1 MATGRRSV
9 GELPIAEQA
18 IWDVVASAGGESSG
32 GNSILAGLPPDVAG
46 PSESIE
52 VRLDSTEENVHI
64 EPANV
69 AEEVRVALGGSA
81 ESRGTFAEEKDLDRI
96 TGGKQWSIVRW
107 LLQKKQWKYLHMVDA
122 GASRRPS
129 IRDANPKQPD
139 YAVWLDEQI
148 GAALELMEEPT
159 VLLVMSCCAGSE
171 EVADDVGVFVVV
183 APECPLSGEYE
194 GARLIDI
201 APTLLDLAGYE
212 IPGSMEGRS
221 LVAGLKRK
229 KSDSDDHE
237 SEQERLIRERLSGLG
252 YI

>member
-1 MATGRRSV
+1 MRICVFGIEGISAEDLLSDERLLNLRYLMDLGTYGLIHDVKSDSARSVWKIMATGRRSV

-139 YAVWLDEQI
+139 YAVWLDE
-148 GAALELMEEPT
+148 
-159 VLLVMSCCAGSE
+159 
-171 EVADDVGVFVVV
+171 
-183 APECPLSGEYE
+183 
-194 GARLIDI
+194 
-201 APTLLDLAGYE
+201 
-212 IPGSMEGRS
+212 
-221 LVAGLKRK
+221 
-229 KSDSDDHE
+229 
-237 SEQERLIRERLSGLG
+237 
-252 YI
+252 

>member
-1 MATGRRSV
+1 MRICVFGIEGISAEDLLSDERLLNLRHLMDLGTYGLIHDVKSDSARSVWKIMATGRRSV

-52 VRLDSTEENVHI
+52 VRLDSTEETVHI

-81 ESRGTFAEEKDLDRI
+81 ESRGTFAEEKDPNRI

-122 GASRRPS
+122 GASRWPAFPSNANEQQSAS
-129 IRDANPKQPD
+129 IRDAGAKQPD
-139 YAVWLDEQI
+139 Y
-148 GAALELMEEPT
+148 
-159 VLLVMSCCAGSE
+159 
-171 EVADDVGVFVVV
+171 
-183 APECPLSGEYE
+183 
-194 GARLIDI
+194 
-201 APTLLDLAGYE
+201 
-212 IPGSMEGRS
+212 
-221 LVAGLKRK
+221 
-229 KSDSDDHE
+229 
-237 SEQERLIRERLSGLG
+237 
-252 YI
+252 